1 MESIHGVIRATRD
14 DICVSLKNNAGGP
27 KPAGVKFHDLPMTL
41 LARSPGI
48 EQSREVR

>member
-41 LARSPGI
+41 LASSPGI
-48 EQSREVR
+48 EESREVR

>member
-27 KPAGVKFHDLPMTL
+27 KPAGVKFHDFPMTL
-41 LARSPGI
+41 LASSPGI
-48 EQSREVR
+48 EESREAR